1 MRGEPERRGERE
13 TAQGGRKTRE
23 MRGEEGREGDSAR
36 R

>member
-1 MRGEPERRGERE
+1 MRGEEGRQGDRE